1 MAVVKLPTASD
12 ARRSVAPTVSETRP
26 LSELHASCGPDRTYR
41 RLSMEKS
48 FKRRARARL
57 TQLLIAPT
65 GGLADRGCLLVGEA
79 RRADE
84 KKSLTLVARQLCKPH
99 AKFLEFDPLSLL
111 GRRYS
116 DRNWLRKMVNS
127 QADLLPWLERIDVD
141 YGTERFPHEVIRRS
155 NLQLSE
161 IANARRCGT
170 AASMAS
176 RTAGDTASRTAG
188 EASSVRSFVVRIVER
203 VVVALGR
210 DTDAATIFT
219 CVP

>member
-1 MAVVKLPTASD
+1 MFAAFCCGVTWTLDQNFLAAIFAAESATA
-12 ARRSVAPTVSETRP
+12 T
-26 LSELHASCGPDRTYR
+26 
-41 RLSMEKS
+41 
-48 FKRRARARL
+48 
-57 TQLLIAPT
+57 
-65 GGLADRGCLLVGEA
+65 LAA
-79 RRADE
+79 
-84 KKSLTLVARQLCKPH
+84 
-99 AKFLEFDPLSLL
+99 
-111 GRRYS
+111 
-116 DRNWLRKMVNS
+116 KMVSS
-127 QADLLPWLERIDVD
+127 QADLLPWHGA
-141 YGTERFPHEVIRRS
+141 YEVIRSS

-170 AASMAS
+170 AASVAS